1 MENEDEK
8 TADFRFLNEEAVQK
22 YFADLNIKLLSGRHI
37 QVGDYAVFSVLED
50 YYEEFRHFY
59 GQLYAM
65 DLCRKVFDQATYYY
79 LNFFDAGRGKLGD
92 PSRYRPITELQTV
105 TGLLLLDM
113 YFTRYFDPE
122 KKITWTMIQEEIK
135 SGDNRTALQRLLF
148 QEPRT
153 EYSDTEWQSAEKRFK
168 TAISRFDMLGWVTQ
182 VSAGQEE
189 LCFVINPSIHRIA
202 ELYELELQDLEAF
215 SQKVKAGRAV

>member
-8 TADFRFLNEEAVQK
+8 ITDFRFLAEEAVSK

-37 QVGDYAVFSVLED
+37 QVSDYAVFSVLED
-50 YYEEFRHFY
+50 YYEELRYFY
-59 GQLYAM
+59 RQLYSM
-65 DLCRKVFDQATYYY
+65 ELSRKSFDQATYYY

-92 PSRYRPITELQTV
+92 PLRYRPITELQTV
-105 TGLLLLDM
+105 TGLMLLDM

-122 KKITWTMIQEEIK
+122 KKITWAMIQEEIK

-148 QEPRT
+148 SELRV
-153 EYSDTEWQSAEKRFK
+153 EYSDTELQIAEKRFK
-168 TAISRFDMLGWVTQ
+168 TAIARFDMLGWVSQ
-182 VSAGQEE
+182 LSAGQEE

-202 ELYELELQDLEAF
+202 ELYEQELQDLDAF
-215 SQKVKAGRAV
+215 SLKVKAGRAI

>member
-8 TADFRFLNEEAVQK
+8 TADFRFLTEEAVQK

-37 QVGDYAVFSVLED
+37 QVSDYAIFSVLED

-59 GQLYAM
+59 RQLYAM
-65 DLCRKVFDQATYYY
+65 ELSRKVFDQATYYY

-105 TGLLLLDM
+105 TGLMLLDM
-113 YFTRYFDPE
+113 YFTHYFDPE
-122 KKITWTMIQEEIK
+122 KKITWSIIQEEVK
-135 SGDNRTALQRLLF
+135 SGDNRIALQRLLF
-148 QEPRT
+148 PELRA
-153 EYSDTEWQSAEKRFK
+153 EYSDTEWQIAEKRFK
-168 TAISRFDMLGWVTQ
+168 AAVSRFDTLGWVTQ
-182 VSAGQEE
+182 LSATQEE

-202 ELYELELQDLEAF
+202 ELYEQELQDLEAF
-215 SQKVKAGRAV
+215 SHKVKQGRVV